1 MEVGKVKLYKWKKG
15 DGITLLWMAVGALVG
30 LILGMIGGALGW
42 PSIDEMLCYAFF
54 TIGFLLLL
62 AVYLNGYLDC
72 KNENE
77 SARALFYV
85 YF

>member
-15 DGITLLWMAVGALVG
+15 DCITLLWMAVGALVG

-54 TIGFLLLL
+54 TIGFFTFVGGIFKWIFRL
-62 AVYLNGYLDC
+62 
-72 KNENE
+72 
-77 SARALFYV
+77 
-85 YF
+85 

>member
-1 MEVGKVKLYKWKKG
+1 M
-15 DGITLLWMAVGALVG
+15 DGSWCFGWFNFRNDW
-30 LILGMIGGALGW
+30 GALGW

-62 AVYLNGYLDC
+62 VVYLNGYLDC

>member
-42 PSIDEMLCYAFF
+42 PSIDE
-54 TIGFLLLL
+54 I
-62 AVYLNGYLDC
+62 
-72 KNENE
+72 
-77 SARALFYV
+77 FYFCWW
-85 YF
+85 YI

>member
-42 PSIDEMLCYAFF
+42 PSIDEMLCY
-54 TIGFLLLL
+54 
-62 AVYLNGYLDC
+62 
-72 KNENE
+72 
-77 SARALFYV
+77 V